1 MKLLKK
7 LIAADKKF
15 NKKVSCALLYF
26 FKENLEKQIQLD
38 IKQILRILY
47 MEGVISINM
56 EQ

>member
-26 FKENLEKQIQLD
+26 FKENLEK
-38 IKQILRILY
+38 
-47 MEGVISINM
+47 
-56 EQ
+56 